1 MKPREELFNRNAHEL
16 VQGIVNDAADRV
28 CDLEG
33 CELDIAEDMLCRSYI
48 AVSAGAMD
56 NSSWFLQGEAE
67 SGAEIWL
74 LNICGDL
81 LKEPGQKRR
90 ISTGARL
97 RSCGRQLSF
106 YTAMYFPRYPDV
118 LTQMFKERLHSADL
132 EKMKHINLDGVL
144 KLAAA
149 DLPNVDEEIRRQARR
164 LHMTCSGNIVPQTHL
179 ARRRAVAPPNRP
191 RLIARS

>member
-1 MKPREELFNRNAHEL
+1 VR
-16 VQGIVNDAADRV
+16 GIVNDTADRV
-28 CDLEG
+28 CELEG
-33 CELDIAEDMLCRSYI
+33 CELHIAEDMLCRSYI
-48 AVSAGAMD
+48 AVSASVMD

-74 LNICGDL
+74 LKVCGDF

-90 ISTGARL
+90 IATGPRL

-118 LTQMFKERLHSADL
+118 LTQMFNERLRSL
-132 EKMKHINLDGVL
+132 NGESIKHINLDGIL

-149 DLPNVDEEIRRQARR
+149 DLPNVQDEIRRHARR
-164 LHMTCSGNIVPQTHL
+164 LGVTCPGNIVPLTHM
-179 ARRRAVAPPNRP
+179 ARRRAVTPPNRL
-191 RLIARS
+191 RLT